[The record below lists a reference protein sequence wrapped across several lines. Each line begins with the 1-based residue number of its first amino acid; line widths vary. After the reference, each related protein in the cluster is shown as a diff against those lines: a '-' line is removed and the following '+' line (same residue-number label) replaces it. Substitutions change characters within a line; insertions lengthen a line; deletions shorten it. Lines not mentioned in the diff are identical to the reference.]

1 MASHAQVN
9 PDINKASVLVGRNA
23 VKGIDDVKAGN
34 TYYRLANR
42 SGQRGKMATLTS
54 VPVTVRKIEKES
66 GATSCRATLQH
77 GDETE
82 DKHEYVLENVEVN
95 GKHAVK
101 LFRGSGLVPSGFL
114 FEDASPHNNVA
125 KRGGRRVTRAKS
137 QKRSKTH
144 KRRSTR

>member
-9 PDINKASVLVGRNA
+9 PDINNASVLVGRNA
-23 VKGIDDVKAGN
+23 VKDIDSVEVGK

-54 VPVTVRKIEKES
+54 MPVTVMKIEKES
-66 GATSCRATLQH
+66 DATSCRATLQH

-82 DKHEYVLENVEVN
+82 DTYKYVLENVKVD
-95 GKHAVK
+95 GKDAVK
-101 LFRGSGLVPSGFL
+101 LFRGSNLIQSGFL
-114 FEDASPHNNVA
+114 FEDAS

>member
-23 VKGIDDVKAGN
+23 VKNIDDVEVGN

-42 SGQRGKMATLTS
+42 SGQRGIYATLTS
-54 VPVTVRKIEKES
+54 VPVTVIKIEKES

-82 DKHEYVLENVEVN
+82 DKYKYVLENVKVD
-95 GKHAVK
+95 GKDAVK
-101 LFRGSGLVPSGFL
+101 LFRGSNLIPSGFL
-114 FEDASPHNNVA
+114 FEDASPRNDEA

>member
-9 PDINKASVLVGRNA
+9 PDINKASVLVDRNA
-23 VKGIDDVKAGN
+23 VKDIDSVEVGK

-42 SGQRGKMATLTS
+42 SGQRGKMATLTKL
-54 VPVTVRKIEKES
+54 PVTVRKIEKES
-66 GATSCRATLQH
+66 GATSCRALRQY

-82 DKHEYVLENVEVN
+82 DTHKYVLENVKVD
-95 GKHAVK
+95 GKDAVQ
-101 LFRGSGLVPSGFL
+101 LFRGRELVASGFL
-114 FEDASPHNNVA
+114 FEDAS

-144 KRRSTR
+144 KRRATR